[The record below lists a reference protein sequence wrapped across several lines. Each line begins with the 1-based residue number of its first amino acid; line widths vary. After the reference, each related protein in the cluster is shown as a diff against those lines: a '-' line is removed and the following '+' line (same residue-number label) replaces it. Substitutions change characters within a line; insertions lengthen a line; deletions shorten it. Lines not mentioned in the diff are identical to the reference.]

1 MGEIHIRLYPKE
13 CPKTVEN
20 FVTHAK
26 NKYYDNIIFHRVI
39 RNFMIQTG
47 DPEGTGCG
55 GESIWGE
62 DFEDEFNESLKHDR
76 PFVVSMANSG
86 PNTNG
91 SQFFITCVPTPWLDN
106 KHTVFGRVEKGMDVV
121 QAIEKVQTDEHQ
133 RPLVDVKLYTI
144 KIVESQGQ

>member
-1 MGEIHIRLYPKE
+1 
-13 CPKTVEN
+13 
-20 FVTHAK
+20 
-26 NKYYDNIIFHRVI
+26 
-39 RNFMIQTG
+39 MIQTG

-62 DFEDEFNESLKHDR
+62 DFEDEFNETLKHDR

-106 KHTVFGRVEKGMDVV
+106 KHTVFGRVVKGMDVV
-121 QAIEKVQTDEHQ
+121 QAIEAVDTDDHE
-133 RPLVDVKLYTI
+133 RPLVDAKLYTI
-144 KIVESQGQ
+144 KIVES

>member
-1 MGEIHIRLYPKE
+1 MKLFPKQ
-13 CPKTVEN
+13 CPRAVEN
-20 FVTHAK
+20 FVVHSK

-39 RNFMIQTG
+39 RHFMIQTG

-55 GESIWGE
+55 GASIWDE
-62 DFEDEFNESLKHDR
+62 DFEDEFSEEFKHDR

-106 KHTVFGRVEKGMDVV
+106 KHTIFGRVTKGMDVV
-121 QAIEKVQTDEHQ
+121 QAIENVEVDEQ
-133 RPLVDVKLYTI
+133 ERPLADVKLYTI
-144 KIVESQGQ
+144 KITES